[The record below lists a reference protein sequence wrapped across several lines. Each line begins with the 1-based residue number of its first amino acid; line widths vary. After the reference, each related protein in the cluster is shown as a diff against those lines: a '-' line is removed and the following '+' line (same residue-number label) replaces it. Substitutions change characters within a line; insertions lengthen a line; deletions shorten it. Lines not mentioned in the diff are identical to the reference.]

1 MKRYRFRFE
10 TLLHF
15 RGHVEELLMTEYRLL
30 KSSVEQGE
38 LSLDALVALYDCKAD
53 ELTQLAEVTPVEF
66 LTKRAFI
73 GLIKERIGAEEEEL
87 YAMRSAARLKQE
99 ELLEAS
105 KARKVLDIVKE
116 REARQHREA
125 VEKEEQAALD
135 EYALRCSRKGVC

>member
-1 MKRYRFRFE
+1 MKRYRFRLE

-30 KSSVEQGE
+30 KSGVEQGE
-38 LSLDALVALYDCKAD
+38 LSLDSLVALYERKAD
-53 ELTQLAEVTPVEF
+53 EVTQLTEVTPSEF

-73 GLIKERIGAEEEEL
+73 GLIKERIGVEEEEL
-87 YAMRSAARLKQE
+87 RTMRSAARLKQG

-105 KARKVLDIVKE
+105 KGRKVLDIVKE

-125 VEKEEQAALD
+125 GEKEEQATLD
-135 EYALRCSRKGVC
+135 EFALRCSRKEVY